1 MNTVFSKF
9 VGVGLFFVVIFVSG
23 FWLSHSG
30 RPYSALFFNIH
41 KLIALA
47 GVVFL
52 GWTVYQVRGTVLFDT
67 PAIGALV
74 VMGVCAVITIVSG
87 GLQNVEPLLAM
98 LTALGVIHKIFPYV
112 TVVSGAG
119 TLVMLAMRSTGSGG

>member
-1 MNTVFSKF
+1 MNTVFTKF
-9 VGVGLFFVVIFVSG
+9 AGVGLFFVVIFVSG

-52 GWTVYQVRGTVLFDT
+52 GWTIYQARGTALFDT
-67 PAIGALV
+67 LAIGALV
-74 VMGVCAVITIVSG
+74 LTGLCAVITIVSG
-87 GLQNVEPLLAM
+87 GLQNIEPPLAFQA
-98 LTALGVIHKIFPYV
+98 ALGVIHKIFPYL
-112 TVVSGAG
+112 TLLSSAG
-119 TLVMLAMRSTGSGG
+119 SLALVLVRAPQ